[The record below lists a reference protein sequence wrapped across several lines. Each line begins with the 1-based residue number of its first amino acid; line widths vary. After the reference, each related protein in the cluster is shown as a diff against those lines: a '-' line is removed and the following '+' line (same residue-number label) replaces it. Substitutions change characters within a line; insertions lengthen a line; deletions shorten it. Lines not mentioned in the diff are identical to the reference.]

1 MKEIYF
7 NNSILTT
14 GKKYTFLTNQAL
26 AGDNI
31 LSVESIV
38 GFSVNQILLV
48 GELNNEKTE
57 IVKTSSSTV
66 PSGTTITLATNLTFP
81 HPVGTKVYIIDWD
94 QLEIY
99 WAETA
104 TGPKTLLD
112 TINLQV
118 DQQETQYND
127 TAHKS
132 GYYFFRLKNSINSLC
147 SDYSDA
153 YPWGGLGKNTVGFV
167 INYALKRNKLN
178 SFTDNIDHDFCID
191 EINSCLQYITGKL
204 KRWSKLQ
211 NFNYILGRTQRG
223 VWSYDL
229 PQDIYESNSNKSIL
243 GVRIGTEGTNLQ
255 PLNKD
260 DFNEL
265 FDGVAHTT
273 CSATPAEST
282 TLTLDNSYD
291 FNAPTSG
298 NATVMVNGML
308 ITYTTNDKETGVL
321 SGIPATGT
329 GSITT
334 DIPEG
339 SDVWQGAREGKP
351 RYFSVWQGKLYIEL
365 PDANYANKNI
375 YLDYWREA
383 NSVDS
388 DADTL
393 DVQRYDMVKYW
404 LTAAIRWQLQNNGK
418 PDIQDGDFL
427 KFRDVLLDAMRGEIN
442 MHKKH
447 MIPKINNIQY

>member
-1 MKEIYF
+1 MCKIIIDNLQLLKDARFTYLDSEA
-7 NNSILTT
+7 NKSDTTLTVQSI
-14 GKKYTFLTNQAL
+14 N
-26 AGDNI
+26 
-31 LSVESIV
+31 
-38 GFSVNQILLV
+38 GFSKNQILLI
-48 GELNNEKTE
+48 GEAGSERRE
-57 IVKTSSSTV
+57 IIKTSAATA
-66 PSGTTITLATNLTFP
+66 PSGNTITLATGLAFDYP
-81 HPVGTKVYIIDWD
+81 IGTKVYVIDYD
-94 QLEIY
+94 QVEIS
-99 WAETA
+99 WAETID
-104 TGPKTLLD
+104 GSKSILE
-112 TINLQV
+112 TINIQP
-118 DQQETQYND
+118 DQDKTIYSD
-127 TAHKS
+127 TTKSS
-132 GYYFFRLKNSINSLC
+132 GYYFWRFKNSIHTTYSN
-147 SDYSDA
+147 YSDA
-153 YPWGGLGKNTVGFV
+153 YPQAGLGKNTVGVV
-167 INYALKRNKLN
+167 IKYALQRNKLT

-211 NFNYILGRTQRG
+211 NFNYILERTQRG

-383 NSVDS
+383 SSVDS

-447 MIPKINNIQY
+447 MIPKINNIKY